1 MPSLASLIPH
11 KKNKAVEINLDKKRA
26 KGIFAVYRLFNR
38 YYIKSFFGPFYSFV
52 FPVLIYSILGT
63 LMNAKLLFP
72 GMIAMTALSTGLQSM
87 PAAILDLKKSVLL
100 KRIGASPVKPS
111 TFTLAIVTYYMA
123 IISLSILWLMMWA
136 LIMFKDQSV
145 FDPLKTVIGAMGFL
159 YGNLMNIA
167 VSIAV
172 GFAIATIGKSSLQV
186 QTIGMLIYFP
196 ATFLS
201 GHFVSVDLIAKS
213 EVMNW
218 ISRFIPFRYT
228 TMTIVE
234 SWNGTSDF
242 RDIIGGMHTT
252 TSNPFIIHDYEI
264 FRVPKIDWTVG
275 RNPDSSIKELVQ
287 PYVPTIVIYD
297 KADHIC
303 GYAIPL
309 TMLFGLG
316 IFSIEKFS
324 WSSVR

>member
-1 MPSLASLIPH
+1 MVNVLAKLTERNSKRPI
-11 KKNKAVEINLDKKRA
+11 EINLDKKRA

-87 PAAILDLKKSVLL
+87 PGAIIDLKKSVLL

-111 TFTLAIVTYYMA
+111 TFTLAIVTYYMFV
-123 IISLSILWLMMWA
+123 ISLSILWLMLWA
-136 LIMFKDQSV
+136 LIIFRDESV
-145 FDPLKTVIGAMGFL
+145 FDPLKTIIGAFGFL

-167 VSIAV
+167 VSIAI
-172 GFAIATIGKSSLQV
+172 GFALAAVGRSSLQV

-234 SWNGTSDF
+234 SWNGTSTF
-242 RDIIGGMHTT
+242 RDILGDYHTS
-252 TSNPFIIHDYEI
+252 TSNPFIIHDYQI
-264 FRVPKIDWTVG
+264 FRVPKFDWTIG
-275 RNPDSSIKELVQ
+275 RNPDSSIRELVQ
-287 PYVPTIVIYD
+287 PYTPTIVIYD
-297 KADHIC
+297 KVDHIC
-303 GYAIPL
+303 GYVVPMV
-309 TMLFGLG
+309 MLFGMG
-316 IFSIEKFS
+316 VFSVKKFT
-324 WSSVR
+324 WSTR

>member
-1 MPSLASLIPH
+1 MPSLAKLLPNRN
-11 KKNKAVEINLDKKRA
+11 NKPVEINLNKKRA
-26 KGIFAVYRLFNR
+26 RGIFAVYRLFNR

-87 PAAILDLKKSVLL
+87 PGAIIDLKKSVLL

-111 TFTLAIVTYYMA
+111 TFTLAIVTYYMM

-136 LIMFKDQSV
+136 MIMFKDESV
-145 FDPLKTVIGAMGFL
+145 FDPLKTIIGAFGFL

-167 VSIAV
+167 VSIGI
-172 GFAIATIGKSSLQV
+172 GFALAAVGKSSLQV

-234 SWNGTSDF
+234 SWNGTSEF
-242 RDIIGGMHTT
+242 RDIIGGYHTS
-252 TSNPFIIHDYEI
+252 TSNPFIIHDYQI
-264 FRVPKIDWTVG
+264 FRVPKIDWSIG
-275 RNPDSSIKELVQ
+275 RNPDSSIRDLVT
-287 PYVPTIVIYD
+287 PYIPTITIYD

-303 GYAIPL
+303 GYAVPIA
-309 TMLFGLG
+309 MLLATGL
-316 IFSIEKFS
+316 FSVKKFT
-324 WSSVR
+324 WSTR